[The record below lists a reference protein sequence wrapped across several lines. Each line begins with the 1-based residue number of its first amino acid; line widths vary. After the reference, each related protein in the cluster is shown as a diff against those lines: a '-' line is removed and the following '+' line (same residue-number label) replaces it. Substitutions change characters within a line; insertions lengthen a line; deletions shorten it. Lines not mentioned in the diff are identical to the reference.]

1 MAKINRKKFSV
12 EELSQLEEIL
22 QKAISEVES
31 AQKTVAQLK
40 QTKISLRQK
49 HENAAHQYR

>member
-40 QTKISLRQK
+40 QTKIYLRQK